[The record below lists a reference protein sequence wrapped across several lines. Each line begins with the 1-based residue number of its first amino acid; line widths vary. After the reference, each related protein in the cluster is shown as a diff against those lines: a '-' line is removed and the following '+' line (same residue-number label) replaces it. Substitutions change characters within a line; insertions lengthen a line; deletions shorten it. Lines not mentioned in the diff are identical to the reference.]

1 MNGRKFKSEIDN
13 WICFSLREKVK
24 KLPLDFMMNG
34 VANAY
39 TLTSQIF
46 HSYSLDSLTDL
57 SDFTEV
63 TGEVLKYVLS
73 NCPFIEILHVENSK
87 SLVKLKTSSPLPKLK
102 HLELNCC
109 SLKQIQ
115 ISAINLVSF
124 KYSGLYKTTKILLG
138 DVPNFIDLYVKNVTD
153 DCFHY
158 FLQNDCP
165 LSRYLSQLET
175 LELDLFTTARKNS
188 HPNMCYCNL
197 FDRL

>member
-175 LELDLFTTARKNS
+175 LELDLFTT
-188 HPNMCYCNL
+188 L
-197 FDRL
+197 G